1 MGESQWILLVLLL
14 AFVVALLLG
23 RRGMRRG
30 FAPDLR
36 PIAGFSLLR
45 GALQRA
51 IETGRVVH
59 VSLGTGGAHTNL
71 LADSLAGLEVLES
84 LSGQMAAAGVSPT
97 VTVADATLLP
107 MAQDVVRRPCHSSI
121 SETSRLA
128 PDVRWLPSQ
137 PAAYAAGVMGIL
149 GAERVET
156 NVMVGTFGG
165 EYLLMG
171 EAADRHHC
179 RQVGGVSDPTVM
191 SFVYATAQQALIGE
205 DMYAAGAYLARKPWH
220 LASLWGQDV
229 LRWAIVLV
237 IIAAVAINTAF

>member
-1 MGESQWILLVLLL
+1 MSEAQWILLVLLL
-14 AFVVALLLG
+14 AFVVTLLLG

-30 FAPDLR
+30 FVPDLR
-36 PIAGFSLLR
+36 PIAGFNLLR
-45 GALQRA
+45 GAMQRA
-51 IETGRVVH
+51 IETGRAVH
-59 VSLGTGGAHTNL
+59 VSLGLGGAHTSL

-84 LSGQMAAAGVSPT
+84 LSDQSAVVGISPI

-107 MAQDVVRRPCHSSI
+107 MAQDVVRRPSQSGI
-121 SETSRLA
+121 SGTSRLA
-128 PDVRWLPSQ
+128 PDVRWLSPE

-149 GAERVET
+149 GAERVEA
-156 NVMVGTFGG
+156 NVMVGTFGS

-179 RQVGGVSDPTVM
+179 QQVGGVSDPTVLP
-191 SFVYATAQQALIGE
+191 FVYATAQQALIGE

-229 LRWAIVLV
+229 LRWAIVLAIV
-237 IIAAVAINTAF
+237 AAVAINTAF